1 MEHWAKMVHLNL
13 DIKVNSRYRLVPI
26 ISKTTFNRDTMAQYS
41 SIPESFSQ
49 FFQVKF
55 LNPIFGS

>member
-41 SIPESFSQ
+41 SIPESFS
-49 FFQVKF
+49 
-55 LNPIFGS
+55 